1 MLNIGRIRRT
11 TLFAATRRRFTTM
24 PPPPSAAALAAASG
38 GAAPKLDAR
47 GSCVPLECLG
57 MPALTSSTVVPD
69 RMPAT
74 APPPPADDDL
84 LRTLSM
90 PAPPP
95 GAPPPATPR
104 GGAPELQPSAAPP
117 VPPTPPPPLPE
128 SYRDSIREEAEAPPA
143 APPAAPGALARAR
156 ERKASAPAAAPPLE
170 IASTSS
176 DTMMPRQLSTGSSGG
191 VPPPPPP
198 GAARASMT
206 DSPGV
211 PPPLPPGAKRWS
223 MTPPPDDADPNVRAL
238 GDINLEQGELDA
250 AAGDGDGAGAH
261 RPSVNSACGVP
272 KRGISSFLQ
281 NMTSQSGLSI
291 FGRSERCDE
300 TAGDEAGVVLPSHR
314 DSFVDGGGLSAIEEE
329 SHRTGGDT
337 PRATEASSPAP
348 TPKGYEPEIWEGSI
362 SRRV

>member
-1 MLNIGRIRRT
+1 
-11 TLFAATRRRFTTM
+11 
-24 PPPPSAAALAAASG
+24 
-38 GAAPKLDAR
+38 
-47 GSCVPLECLG
+47 
-57 MPALTSSTVVPD
+57 
-69 RMPAT
+69 
-74 APPPPADDDL
+74 
-84 LRTLSM
+84 
-90 PAPPP
+90 
-95 GAPPPATPR
+95 
-104 GGAPELQPSAAPP
+104 
-117 VPPTPPPPLPE
+117 
-128 SYRDSIREEAEAPPA
+128 
-143 APPAAPGALARAR
+143 
-156 ERKASAPAAAPPLE
+156 
-170 IASTSS
+170 
-176 DTMMPRQLSTGSSGG
+176 
-191 VPPPPPP
+191 
-198 GAARASMT
+198 MT

-250 AAGDGDGAGAH
+250 TAGDGDGAGAH

-348 TPKGYEPEIWEGSI
+348 TPKQGYEPELWEESA